1 MRQRFTVASFN
12 IHACVGRD
20 RRRDVDRI
28 AEVIRELN
36 VDVIGL
42 QEVDSRF
49 GVDKEAMQME
59 YLARAA
65 GLNAVAG
72 PAIERHDRH
81 YGNVILTNH
90 PILEVRH
97 LDLSVGNQEP
107 RGAIDA
113 DIDIHGQRVRVVV
126 THFGLRRTERR
137 DQTQRLLAA
146 LKARDAKQF
155 TVVIGDFN
163 EWLPK
168 SRCLSWLQQRF
179 GKPPAPATYPAFLP
193 LFALDRV
200 WVFPERALV
209 DIHVHHTAITRV
221 CSDHLPLKAIITMD

>member
-1 MRQRFTVASFN
+1 MRQRFTIASFN
-12 IHACVGRD
+12 IHACLVRD

-59 YLARAA
+59 YLARAVC
-65 GLNAVAG
+65 LNAIAG
-72 PAIERHDRH
+72 PAIESHDRH

-90 PILEVRH
+90 PILEVRQ
-97 LDLSVGNQEP
+97 LDLSVRNREP

-113 DIDIHGQRVRVVV
+113 DIDVCGQRVRVVV
-126 THFGLRRTERR
+126 THFGLRRAERR
-137 DQTQRLLAA
+137 YQTQRLLAS
-146 LKARDAKQF
+146 LKEQGSKQPM
-155 TVVIGDFN
+155 VVMGDFN

-168 SRCLSWLQQRF
+168 SRCLSWLQDRF
-179 GKPPAPATYPAFLP
+179 GN
-193 LFALDRV
+193 R
-200 WVFPERALV
+200 R
-209 DIHVHHTAITRV
+209 H
-221 CSDHLPLKAIITMD
+221 HLPTPPSCRCLRWI

>member
-1 MRQRFTVASFN
+1 M
-12 IHACVGRD
+12 
-20 RRRDVDRI
+20 
-28 AEVIRELN
+28 
-36 VDVIGL
+36 
-42 QEVDSRF
+42 
-49 GVDKEAMQME
+49 
-59 YLARAA
+59 
-65 GLNAVAG
+65 
-72 PAIERHDRH
+72 
-81 YGNVILTNH
+81 
-90 PILEVRH
+90 
-97 LDLSVGNQEP
+97 
-107 RGAIDA
+107 
-113 DIDIHGQRVRVVV
+113 RVVV
-126 THFGLRRTERR
+126 THFGLRRAERR

-168 SRCLSWLQQRF
+168 SRCLSWLQDRF

-193 LFALDRV
+193 LFALDRI